1 MLVDE
6 DAINMS
12 LQLDPLTIQKLTHES
27 SEIRLRTFE
36 QIWNK
41 LNRAFDHNEKIHF
54 KAGDLC
60 KQLIRWFG
68 YEPICEANR
77 VLQLLIK
84 ILSSSYNEQ
93 AVKQLG
99 INRFKREMD
108 KVKLRV
114 KKYPTESEMVDEIK
128 SILSNYHDSRMK
140 NETDE
145 VIEVFE
151 TVSLND
157 TDENDSVKS
166 ETFLSNFVANDYEP
180 AWSKPTPADFTA
192 LRFIADLLTNTDVD
206 KREMSNALLHLE
218 ITMLDYPAEY
228 MLQAPHVFLRL
239 LQLYNLNDFEK
250 CSLLEKVIRPIKVYL
265 QLLLARSKERS
276 NVSAYSTNTAVT
288 IISGNTQLK
297 VSTILRLVLA
307 KSIQL
312 LEILVHEFRKEMQY
326 IMEIASDCLE
336 LFRLQQISIDN
347 GVLQRLYTTIHNLQI
362 CFEQDGHFT
371 LKRIKYLLLV
381 CLTDDISA
389 YNINEQTKK
398 DESKMLDFLL
408 CDYTFKVNFPHRYR
422 NIEKRKF
429 GSKSFDQCQKL
440 QHYDNCIRFAVSLL
454 RYPQTIK
461 SELILLHEPNIFVA
475 LENLKSVQLT
485 EYVFQSIIECNAQY
499 LEKPELRSKATE
511 LLLHLIR
518 LKHEPLRI
526 HVYKILSMAVKRHF
540 ACLMESERYC
550 IGLTHGQLLACQV
563 LGVPWSSELLLHLIY
578 VCGDNKNENLSK
590 ISEDILT
597 LIIKS
602 QQLLGEQWL
611 KLLELFLP
619 ILPLLQCCTQSRNIV
634 VLLQKLL
641 DPDAKQLP
649 FLTVLQGN
657 IVFMFHHDTNVRSEA
672 LARLLYIMNTL
683 PDADKYVPNL
693 LHISD
698 VIPNDV
704 CILKSPREYQSIFTD
719 INASYEKDTLH
730 NLLNML
736 EMPDVEPVIR
746 KTTLMQLNVM
756 CQQWQTLTRFCE
768 ESAHYLILQ
777 ALENALLVT
786 SYEDY
791 TGSAIP
797 AISILCKVLLYDASL
812 RCELSDTPNIYILL
826 LRALALYQ
834 NDIQLRQDACAC
846 LFLLLYSSFIVV
858 LGNQR
863 AEAPSL
869 LSNLQLP
876 LNFDLQSFEQH
887 NTALYEYEK
896 VFRNKSE
903 ATLYMRHLLANT
915 FSDGQIPAPKQYL
928 EQQKDYD
935 FDVELHLQLRDWR
948 LMSATNSKHNIQ
960 RFLRAILNA
969 TDHKSLINA
978 SISLQLQLSLCDQ
991 QTNTALMT
999 DKLVDELY
1007 GMISKYLQLPPGNES
1022 DYELFEELI
1031 DFCQFCVHLPLTI
1044 ISIYLVKDF
1053 ISDFQHAIIA
1063 LLKNEDTSLRLY
1075 HKLCGLLRSL
1085 MESVKTV
1092 NGDEENLRIL
1102 HSNLFELIF
1111 QLITRHFQKR
1121 DFLRIRCLLSLQ
1133 ASLSTYDIDIADGQ
1147 LMAYCKRFIKLSLVL
1162 KSFTQ
1167 TGSQWQIDCL
1177 TIVCRLYTQLEE
1189 PQRNFKLCQSS
1200 VKYLSGLCGH
1210 CDRKVRALAWCILTY
1225 FSRYDDQPD
1234 NSTILT
1240 TGIDFL
1246 ENELSYLP
1254 GGFMA
1259 CCLCTFLDVGETLV
1273 VRQLAASL
1281 FTNFLSG
1288 AEKKED
1294 AFQLLTRH
1302 KFLSFA
1308 NEAIRGS
1315 CIFEQ
1320 TLPLHF
1326 DHNSPISIT
1335 NCGLISCFCRIC
1347 TRMLEN
1353 KPDFARELCE
1363 SDFMFKLYELLKM
1376 PPANANPAYHVMCGD
1391 ICHLYGACYPT
1402 NFPLLQ
1408 RTLCRDQVWLKH
1420 FYQLFDQPHTVDAVI
1435 VNVLQLLLVLCKDD
1449 MAYKKLCDNISK
1461 APASLVRHF
1470 LRAFTIDNLNT
1481 PLQRCSLAAF
1491 SLLLIKAQNKMQ
1503 DQNETNNILATLERN
1518 VAITDNKDIIA
1529 LKVAKFNEILTPR
1542 EDDNFSGDP
1551 NVDVDLVDNEIV
1563 SSNSSTTTVATKS
1576 SIALI
1581 FIELFRLF
1589 QHLYSIATS
1598 KFTNAPS
1605 KAQVQVSETLGVLLS
1620 ISASARLAAKNLKLF
1635 DKITQIFNT
1644 FFEQFKCSAT
1654 TYVRRYGENK
1664 KVTLVKNFQLLLNVY
1679 LHWFAAADA
1688 ALTDNLQSVA
1698 LSKLIMQLWPWL
1710 PHSGELKELVLQV
1723 CCHHSE
1729 HSFAVCQQFAGL
1741 FSGYT
1746 HSLLQLI
1753 IKLVVAETTKV
1764 KANNVESF
1772 PIISAGLRIVM
1783 NCCSCAEGRVTI
1795 IKAHMLD
1802 MFDSLHPFHL
1812 KSPKV
1817 KADILRSWLQF
1828 WELFSRYPEGAHTRN
1843 LRALC
1848 DVILRSPPSS
1858 TTRMLTLRI
1867 LRNMCFLGSNRS
1879 ALMTSNDFI
1888 CTIDAIVGARLDSST
1903 ASNAKQ
1909 KYVSYEEQLIAC
1921 VGVWKLA
1928 SGGAKYVAMLR
1939 CTNLAKHLRQLHQL
1953 LQALKESDS
1962 KKFSEVSYATDLSY
1976 VLDVILNI
1984 FNN

>member
-1 MLVDE
+1 MP
-6 DAINMS
+6 
-12 LQLDPLTIQKLTHES
+12 LQLDPSTIQKLTHES

-41 LNRAFDHNEKIHF
+41 LNRAFDHNEDIQF
-54 KAGDLC
+54 KVGELC

-68 YEPICEANR
+68 FEPICEANR

-84 ILSSSYNEQ
+84 ILRSSYSEQ

-99 INRFKREMD
+99 MNRFKREMD

-114 KKYPTESEMVDEIK
+114 KNYQTELQLVDEVK
-128 SILSNYHDSRMK
+128 SILCNYRDSKLK
-140 NETDE
+140 NEMDK
-145 VIEVFE
+145 VMEVFE
-151 TVSLND
+151 TISLMD
-157 TDENDSVKS
+157 TDENDSAKS

-192 LRFIADLLTNTDVD
+192 LRFIADLLTNTDID
-206 KREMSNALLHLE
+206 EREMSNALLHLE

-239 LQLYNLNDFEK
+239 LHLYNLNDFEK
-250 CSLLEKVIRPIKVYL
+250 CNVLEKVMRPITIYL
-265 QLLLARSKERS
+265 RLLLARSKERS

-288 IISGNTQLK
+288 LISGNTQLK

-307 KSIQL
+307 KSVQL
-312 LEILVHEFRKEMQY
+312 LEILVHECRKEMQY
-326 IMEIASDCLE
+326 IMGIARDCLE
-336 LFRLQQISIDN
+336 LFRLQQISVDN
-347 GVLQRLYTTIHNLQI
+347 DVLRRLYSIILNLQI

-371 LKRIKYLLLV
+371 LKRIKYLILV
-381 CLTDDISA
+381 CLADDISA
-389 YNINEQTKK
+389 HNINEQMEKE
-398 DESKMLDFLL
+398 DSKMLDSLL
-408 CDYTFKVNFPHRYR
+408 RDYTFKVNFPHRYR
-422 NIEKRKF
+422 NIEKRKQIF
-429 GSKSFDQCQKL
+429 GSKAFDQCQKL
-440 QHYDNCIRFAVSLL
+440 QHYDSCIRFAVSLL
-454 RYPQTIK
+454 RYPQTIN
-461 SELILLHEPNIFVA
+461 SELILLNEPNIFVA
-475 LENLKSVQLT
+475 IENLKSVQLT
-485 EYVFQSIIECNAQY
+485 EYVFQSIIDCNAQY
-499 LEKPELRSKATE
+499 LEKPDLRSKATE
-511 LLLHLIR
+511 LLLNLMR

-540 ACLMESERYC
+540 ACLMENERYN
-550 IGLTHGQLLACQV
+550 IGLTHGQLLECQV

-590 ISEDILT
+590 ISEDILI
-597 LIIKS
+597 LILKS
-602 QQLLGEQWL
+602 QHLLGEEWL
-611 KLLELFLP
+611 KLLHLFLP
-619 ILPLLQCCTQSRNIV
+619 ILPLLQCCTQSQNITL
-634 VLLQKLL
+634 LLQKLL
-641 DPDAKQLP
+641 DPDTKQLP

-657 IVFMFHHDTNVRSEA
+657 IIFMFHHDSTIRSEA

-704 CILKSPREYQSIFTD
+704 CILKSPREYQKIFTD
-719 INASYEKDTLH
+719 VHSSYERDTLH

-736 EMPDVEPVIR
+736 EMTDVEPVIR

-756 CQQWQTLTRFCE
+756 CQQWETLTTFCE

-826 LRALALYQ
+826 LRAIALYQ
-834 NDIQLRQDACAC
+834 NDIQLRQDACVC

-863 AEAPSL
+863 VEAPSL
-869 LSNLQLP
+869 LDNLQLP

-887 NTALYEYEK
+887 NTALYEYDK
-896 VFRNKSE
+896 IFVNKAE
-903 ATLYMRHLLANT
+903 ATLYLRHLLANT
-915 FSDGQIPAPKQYL
+915 FYDDQIPVPKQYL
-928 EQQKDYD
+928 EEQKNYD
-935 FDVELHLQLRDWR
+935 FDAELHLQLRDWR
-948 LMSATNSKHNIQ
+948 LMSATNPKHNIQ

-978 SISLQLQLSLCDQ
+978 SISLQLQLSLRDQ
-991 QTNTALMT
+991 QTDNTNTLMP

-1022 DYELFEELI
+1022 DYELFEVLI
-1031 DFCQFCVHLPLTI
+1031 DFCQFCVQLPLTI
-1044 ISIYLVKDF
+1044 INIRLVEDL
-1053 ISDFQHAIIA
+1053 ITDFQHAIIA

-1075 HKLCGLLRSL
+1075 HKLCVLLKSL

-1092 NGDEENLRIL
+1092 NGDNEKLRIL

-1133 ASLSTYDIDIADGQ
+1133 ATLSTYDIAIADRQ

-1189 PQRNFKLCQSS
+1189 PQRSFKLCQSS

-1225 FSRYDDQPD
+1225 FSRYDDSLD
-1234 NSTILT
+1234 NSTTLT
-1240 TGIDFL
+1240 TD
-1246 ENELSYLP
+1246 
-1254 GGFMA
+1254 GG
-1259 CCLCTFLDVGETLV
+1259 ESIV
-1273 VRQLAASL
+1273 VRQLAANL

-1302 KFLSFA
+1302 KFLFFA
-1308 NEAIRGS
+1308 NEAIRGC

-1335 NCGLISCFCRIC
+1335 NCDLISCFCKIC
-1347 TRMLEN
+1347 SRMLEN
-1353 KPDFARELCE
+1353 KPDFAKELCE
-1363 SDFMFKLYELLKM
+1363 SDFMLKLYELMKM
-1376 PPANANPAYHVMCGD
+1376 SPADENPKYYVMCGE
-1391 ICHLYGACYPT
+1391 ICRLYGACYPT
-1402 NFPLLQ
+1402 NFSLLQ

-1420 FYQLFDQPHTVDAVI
+1420 FYQLFDQPDILDAVI

-1449 MAYKKLCDNISK
+1449 MAYEKLCDNISK
-1461 APASLVRHF
+1461 APASLVRHL
-1470 LRAFTIDNLNT
+1470 LRAFAIENLNT
-1481 PLQRCSLAAF
+1481 PLQRCSLAAL
-1491 SLLLIKAQNKMQ
+1491 SLLLIKGQNKVHG
-1503 DQNETNNILATLERN
+1503 QNRPNNIVVTLERN

-1529 LKVAKFNEILTPR
+1529 LKVAKFTEILTQR
-1542 EDDNFSGDP
+1542 QYDNISEDLS
-1551 NVDVDLVDNEIV
+1551 VDIDLVENENA
-1563 SSNSSTTTVATKS
+1563 SSNSSAITVATKS
-1576 SIALI
+1576 AIALI
-1581 FIELFRLF
+1581 FVELFRLF
-1589 QHLYSIATS
+1589 QHLYSIATN
-1598 KFTNAPS
+1598 KFTNAPT
-1605 KAQVQVSETLGVLLS
+1605 KAQVQVSETLGVILR
-1620 ISASARLAAKNLKLF
+1620 ISVGARLAAKNLKLF
-1635 DKITQIFNT
+1635 DKITQIFDT

-1664 KVTLVKNFQLLLNVY
+1664 KLTLIKNFKLLLNVY

-1710 PHSGELKELVLQV
+1710 PHSGDLKELVLQV

-1729 HSFAVCQQFAGL
+1729 HSFAVCKQFAML
-1741 FSGYT
+1741 FSGYA
-1746 HSLLQLI
+1746 HSLLQLV
-1753 IKLVVAETTKV
+1753 IKLIVAETTKV
-1764 KANNVESF
+1764 KANNAESF
-1772 PIISAGLRIVM
+1772 PVISTGLRIVM

-1795 IKAHMLD
+1795 TKALMLD

-1848 DVILRSPPSS
+1848 DVIIRSPPSS
-1858 TTRMLTLRI
+1858 TVRILTLRI

-1888 CTIDAIVGARLDSST
+1888 CTIDTIVGERLDSSA
-1903 ASNAKQ
+1903 ASNAEQ

-1939 CTNLAKHLRQLHQL
+1939 CTNLAKQLRQLNQQL
-1953 LQALKESDS
+1953 QSLKENNS
-1962 KKFSEVSYATDLSY
+1962 KKFSQISFATDLSY